1 MAICSSAPLKCS
13 SRRSRNITC
22 SKGGPALS
30 PGRERELYADAAAG
44 DRQARNRLVLAHI
57 RLVPII
63 ARRYRNRG
71 LPFADL
77 LQEGYI
83 GLMIAVG
90 KFDPDLG
97 NRFSTYAS
105 WWIRQSMTRALSNQ
119 SRTIR
124 LPVHLNELMTKL
136 RRIRG
141 EIQSATGRKPT
152 IDELACAMEEN
163 PEKILAAMEAF
174 QPVDSLDRE
183 LFVDGSDTTCTLSE
197 IIPDNRATAPEA
209 LADEGLLQERV
220 GQLLGCLNER
230 EREVVSLRFG
240 IESGISCS
248 LGEVSAVMG
257 LSRDQVGKASCRAMR
272 KLRVRTRR
280 ADY

>member
-1 MAICSSAPLKCS
+1 M
-13 SRRSRNITC
+13 
-22 SKGGPALS
+22 
-30 PGRERELYADAAAG
+30 
-44 DRQARNRLVLAHI
+44 ARNRLVLTHL
-57 RLVPII
+57 RLVASI

-77 LQEGYI
+77 LQEGYM

-124 LPVHLNELMTKL
+124 LPVHLNELMTRL
-136 RRIRG
+136 RRIRS
-141 EIQSATGRKPT
+141 ELQSATGRKPT

-163 PEKILAAMEAF
+163 PEKIVSVMEAF

-183 LFVDGSDTTCTLSE
+183 LFVDGAESTCALSDM
-197 IIPDNRATAPEA
+197 IADNQAREPEA
-209 LADEGLLQERV
+209 LAEEGLLQERV
-220 GQLLGCLNER
+220 AHLLDCLNER
-230 EREVVSLRFG
+230 ERRVVSLRFG
-240 IESGISCS
+240 IEDGVTCS
-248 LGEVSAVMG
+248 LNEVSSAMG
-257 LSRDQVGKASCRAMR
+257 LSRDQVGKASCQAMR
-272 KLRVRTRR
+272 KLRVRTRKE
-280 ADY
+280 DFV